1 MKASYDREKKDYEF
15 TAKTVKGML
24 KELGIVRNAV
34 IVVVNGEV
42 VTEDYTFKEKDTV
55 KILSVVS
62 GG

>member
-1 MKASYDREKKDYEF
+1 MKAYYDREKKDYAF

-24 KELGIVRNAV
+24 KEIGLLQNAV
-34 IVVVNGEV
+34 IVTVNGEV
-42 VTEDYTFKEKDTV
+42 VTEDYTFKEKDNV

>member
-1 MKASYDREKKDYEF
+1 MKASYDREKKDYKF
-15 TAKTVKGML
+15 TAKTVIGML
-24 KELGIVRNAV
+24 KELGLVQNAV

-42 VTEDYTFKEKDTV
+42 VTSDYTFKEKDMV